1 MHSQVGVGGVQ
12 ALERGVGR
20 KTRLAAVDAGFNGTG
35 AKEAAAGLAAAMCA
49 EARER
54 RRHAAFRA
62 SAVLLLLANA
72 RHSGGEGGGGEGEG
86 VRLLSMLPQG
96 VLLSILELA
105 RPHDFAPLTGAAP
118 SVHDSEGTALGAML
132 TKAARDP
139 DATRTLAERLALR
152 KKLVT
157 DELLTLSA
165 SNADA

>member
-20 KTRLAAVDAGFNGTG
+20 NTRLAAVDAGFNGTG
-35 AKEAAAGLAAAMCA
+35 AKEAASGLAAAMCA

-54 RRHAAFRA
+54 RRHAAFRS

-72 RHSGGEGGGGEGEG
+72 RHGGEGSGGEGEG

-118 SVHDSEGTALGAML
+118 SVPHE
-132 TKAARDP
+132 P
-139 DATRTLAERLALR
+139 P
-152 KKLVT
+152 
-157 DELLTLSA
+157 
-165 SNADA
+165 